1 MEQQM
6 DQRDWVGTGVAA
18 MVVRLAVISLVVG
31 VVLSALGF
39 TPSNLFERLN
49 FLARRIY
56 DLGFGSIEWLA
67 QYMVVGAMVV
77 VPIWLLAWFLGRV
90 RTRRD

>member
-1 MEQQM
+1 M
-6 DQRDWVGTGVAA
+6 DQRDITGKTVVGIA
-18 MVVRLAVISLVVG
+18 VRLMVISLVVG

-49 FLARRIY
+49 FLARKLY
-56 DLGFGSIEWLA
+56 DLGFGSIEWLL

-77 VPIWLLAWFLGRV
+77 VPVWLLAWVLGGV

>member
-1 MEQQM
+1 M
-6 DQRDWVGTGVAA
+6 DQRDFTGTGVAA
-18 MVVRLAVISLVVG
+18 IAVRLAIISLVVG

-56 DLGFGSIEWLA
+56 DLGFGSVEWLL

-77 VPIWLLAWFLGRV
+77 VPIWLVAWFLGRV